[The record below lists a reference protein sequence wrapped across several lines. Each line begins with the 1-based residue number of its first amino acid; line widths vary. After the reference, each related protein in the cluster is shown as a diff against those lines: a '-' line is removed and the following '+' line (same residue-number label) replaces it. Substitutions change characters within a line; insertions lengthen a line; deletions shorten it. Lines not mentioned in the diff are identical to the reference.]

1 MRIIPNLPIIN
12 DIWLFS
18 GESGLVIELKTTE
31 GKRGR
36 LTFLN
41 AYRYGR
47 AVAHIS
53 T

>member
-1 MRIIPNLPIIN
+1 VLNARNL
-12 DIWLFS
+12 LFIY
-18 GESGLVIELKTTE
+18 GEEYTE
-31 GKRGR
+31 EPVWEGEIGA

-53 T
+53 A

>member
-1 MRIIPNLPIIN
+1 LVGPEGGNARNL
-12 DIWLFS
+12 LFIY
-18 GESGLVIELKTTE
+18 GEENTE
-31 GKRGR
+31 EPVWEGEIGEIA
-36 LTFLN
+36 FLS